1 MRYVRSRRWLQAAVP
16 GLVLLQL
23 GGCLGP
29 NPGFFIS
36 TSAAN
41 AAISTLVKALMS
53 NVLGLG
59 GD

>member
-1 MRYVRSRRWLQAAVP
+1 MCGWRLYRWSRVFVP
-16 GLVLLQL
+16 GALLMGF

-41 AAISTLVKALMS
+41 AAISTLIGTWLRDALA
-53 NVLGLG
+53 LGSG
-59 GD
+59 